1 MNIIASFLLI
11 ICALSLV
18 YLLYILK
25 RNYEV
30 HSFRSYIIDRLHEA
44 KIRAINKGIFYLD
57 EYDDI
62 YDKYSYND
70 MLYSFK
76 PLKLEYWFTQ
86 EEIDLMNKFK

>member
-1 MNIIASFLLI
+1 MLLLIAS
-11 ICALSLV
+11 CSALV
-18 YLLYILK
+18 YSLYLLH
-25 RNYEV
+25 RNDSVYK
-30 HSFRSYIIDRLHEA
+30 FRRYIIERVFEA
-44 KIRAINKGIFYLD
+44 KIRAINKGVFYLD

-62 YDKYSYND
+62 YDKYSYDD